1 MSTNVPRFQSFSL
14 VFLHNF
20 VLAKLATTSKRVKY
34 AIVKYQNTVK
44 YFILLIFYFA
54 CCNKEGFNFQN
65 HFIEYVRAE
74 VDHLT
79 EIDFAEFYQMVQSS
93 VSQKHASNST

>member
-1 MSTNVPRFQSFSL
+1 MSTNVPRFQSIFQFL
-14 VFLHNF
+14 LHNF
-20 VLAKLATTSKRVKY
+20 VLAKLATSSKRFKY

-65 HFIEYVRAE
+65 HFIEYVTVE

-79 EIDFAEFYQMVQSS
+79 EIDFSEFYQTVQSS
-93 VSQKHASNST
+93 VSPKHASNST